1 MKKIL
6 ALVLAIMMVAAFC
19 ITANAATGINDNEQ
33 AVLDKLSATYE
44 AGEWSFSVPSE
55 YVTAAKNY
63 FAASCD
69 MTEAEMKVILDCIDK
84 GIALIQKEATAKLF
98 EDNVL
103 HLGVLSDSATSTILD
118 LGVTACAEVDLVL
131 TYSPSTKEVT
141 ITNAAGTPVFK
152 NDPIV
157 KTTGEDFPIT
167 ATVIGSVV
175 VIAMVASTAA
185 LFIVS
190 KKNGLLVK

>member
-6 ALVLAIMMVAAFC
+6 ALTLAIMMVAALC
-19 ITANAATGINDNEQ
+19 LTANAATGINDNEQ

-44 AGEWSFSVPSE
+44 AGDWSFSVPAE
-55 YVTAAKNY
+55 YVNSAKNY
-63 FAASCD
+63 FASSCD
-69 MTEAEMKVILDCIDK
+69 MTAEEKTAILDCISK
-84 GIALIQKEATAKLF
+84 GIALIKKEASEELF
-98 EDNVL
+98 KDNVL
-103 HLGVLSDSATSTILD
+103 HLSVLSDAATSEILD
-118 LGVTACAEVDLVL
+118 LGVAACAEVDLVL
-131 TYSPSTKEVT
+131 TYSPSTRQVT
-141 ITNAAGTPVFK
+141 ITNASGTPVFK

-175 VIAMVASTAA
+175 VIAMIASTAA

>member
-6 ALVLAIMMVAAFC
+6 ALTLAIMMVAALC
-19 ITANAATGINDNEQ
+19 LTANAATGINDNEQ

-44 AGEWSFSVPSE
+44 AGEWSFSVPAE
-55 YVTAAKNY
+55 YVNSAKNY
-63 FAASCD
+63 FASSCD
-69 MTEAEMKVILDCIDK
+69 MTEAEAKAIIACIEE
-84 GIALIQKEATAKLF
+84 GIALVKKEASEELF
-98 EDNVL
+98 KDNVL
-103 HLGVLSDSATSTILD
+103 HLGLLSDTATSKILD
-118 LGVTACAEVDLVL
+118 LGVAACAEVDLVL
-131 TYSPSTKEVT
+131 TYSPATKEVT
-141 ITNAAGTPVFK
+141 ITNASGTPVFK
-152 NDPIV
+152 NDPVV